1 MIERDTIFIDGK
13 WVGSAG
19 TGTLTVVNPATEEPI
34 AAVPRGH
41 ADDVDRAAQAAAR
54 AFESWS
60 RSPHEERTAVLLRIA
75 DILEAQAEDLA
86 RSTVREIGTPIAH
99 ARGSHVATPIDD
111 LRIAAA
117 SIKDIVWEERFEGP
131 DRRGGGN
138 GTNPVNGGRG
148 TYALVGPKTSGTGGS
163 WQ

>member
-34 AAVPRGH
+34 ATVPRGD

-60 RSPHEERTAVLLRIA
+60 RSSPEERTAVLLRIA

-86 RSTVREIGTPIAH
+86 RSTVREIGTPIAL
-99 ARGSHVATPIDD
+99 ARSSHV
-111 LRIAAA
+111 R
-117 SIKDIVWEERFEGP
+117 
-131 DRRGGGN
+131 
-138 GTNPVNGGRG
+138 
-148 TYALVGPKTSGTGGS
+148 
-163 WQ
+163 